1 MMSICDEIDMKLG
14 TFGADSIFQKARSL
28 SYEERQ
34 LVDELFRQALVGK
47 DLDIRAAE
55 KISGVSVRRV
65 ERKIPDLR
73 RRLEIALELAQR
85 GKLA

>member
-34 LVDELFRQALVGK
+34 LVDELSRQALVGK

-55 KISGVSVRRV
+55 KISVSAFAGSREKSLICVADW
-65 ERKIPDLR
+65 K
-73 RRLEIALELAQR
+73 
-85 GKLA
+85 